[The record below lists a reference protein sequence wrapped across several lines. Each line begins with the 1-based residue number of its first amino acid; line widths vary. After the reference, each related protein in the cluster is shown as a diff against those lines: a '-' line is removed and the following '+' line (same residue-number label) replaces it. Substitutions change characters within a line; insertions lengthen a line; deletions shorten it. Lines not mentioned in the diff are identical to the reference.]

1 MGPKQNRK
9 RKTVVIWSFYWH
21 ILPFYKLHHVV
32 LRKTSNT
39 ISNIMMIIWKVKSHV
54 ELRLKLN
61 PTIYKNIR
69 ASERVCVCVCYP
81 FFIVSSTT
89 EIRNVRQSSINQSL
103 PPCVTVTTYVVYLF
117 AVRICLCVLGWTF
130 MEDITRLISPKI
142 ITLFIGKRSF

>member
-69 ASERVCVCVCYP
+69 ASERVCVCVLSFLYRLEHNRNQECP
-81 FFIVSSTT
+81 PIIDKSIFTT
-89 EIRNVRQSSINQSL
+89 LRHSHHICSIPVCCPYLSV
-103 PPCVTVTTYVVYLF
+103 CVGMNLY
-117 AVRICLCVLGWTF
+117 G
-130 MEDITRLISPKI
+130 
-142 ITLFIGKRSF
+142 GHNSFDFT